1 MFPIRDEHPAARL
14 PLAIAV
20 LVVACALVFLWQVTV
35 DAAVAARAA
44 FALGMIPAVLLG
56 HAELARE
63 LVLVPPWV
71 TPITSM
77 FLHGGVLHL
86 LGNLLFLW
94 VFGNNVG
101 AAMGQGRFL
110 VFYFAC
116 GIIAALA
123 HAWSEPLSEV
133 PMVGASGAVSGV
145 LGAYLLLFPR
155 SRVLVVVP
163 LVILPWTLY
172 LPAAAVLGFWFL
184 VQLIAGIL
192 ANEDVGGIAWVAHA
206 GGFVAGLLLVAF
218 FRRRGVPLWSRPDH
232 PPPDD

>member
-1 MFPIRDEHPAARL
+1 MRL
-14 PLAIAV
+14 PLATAA
-20 LVVACALVFLWQVTV
+20 LAAACVLVFLWQVTV

-56 HAELARE
+56 HAGLAPE

-71 TPITSM
+71 TLFTSM

-86 LGNLLFLW
+86 SGNLLFLW
-94 VFGNNVG
+94 VFGNNVE
-101 AAMGQGRFL
+101 AAMGRGRFL
-110 VFYFAC
+110 VFYMAC

-163 LVILPWTLY
+163 LVFLPWTLY
-172 LPAAAVLGFWFL
+172 LPSAAVLGFWFV
-184 VQLIAGIL
+184 VQVVAGLL
-192 ANEDVGGIAWVAHA
+192 AREDAGGIAWVAHV
-206 GGFVAGLLLVAF
+206 GGFVAGLLLVAL
-218 FRRRGVPLWSRPDH
+218 FRRRGVPLWSRPGQL
-232 PPPDD
+232 PPDD

>member
-1 MFPIRDEHPAARL
+1 MFPIRDEYPATRL
-14 PLAIAV
+14 PLVTAV
-20 LVVACALVFLWQVTV
+20 LVVACALVFLWEVTV

-56 HAELARE
+56 HAVLAPE
-63 LVLVPPWV
+63 LVLVPPWMTLV
-71 TPITSM
+71 TSM

-94 VFGNNVG
+94 VFGNNVE
-101 AAMGQGRFL
+101 AAMGRGRFL
-110 VFYFAC
+110 VFYVAC
-116 GIIAALA
+116 GVIAALA
-123 HAWSEPLSEV
+123 HAGSDPLSEV

-163 LVILPWTLY
+163 LVFLPWTLY